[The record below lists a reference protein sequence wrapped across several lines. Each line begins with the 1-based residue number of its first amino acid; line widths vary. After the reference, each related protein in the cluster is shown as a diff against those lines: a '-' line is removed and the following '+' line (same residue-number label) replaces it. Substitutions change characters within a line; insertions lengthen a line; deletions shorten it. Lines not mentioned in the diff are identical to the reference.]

1 MYKSSVTPGTV
12 VIGGHHISRA
22 VTGGV
27 GAGGVSA
34 TMWSPASMQPPPPMT
49 DLISCSS
56 AAAAAAAAGGYV
68 QRSPYPPPPSP
79 MTGSQHHHGMPGYAA
94 HAAQGCYPTSAGY
107 YGNGMDYLST
117 MQFAAKPANAGCG
130 ALSSYCAMGMNVPG
144 HVTAGH
150 IAGHVASQMGYG
162 GLDGS
167 GYLTRGAMTPSSPEC
182 MDTKEWG
189 KFHPI

>member
-1 MYKSSVTPGTV
+1 
-12 VIGGHHISRA
+12 
-22 VTGGV
+22 
-27 GAGGVSA
+27 
-34 TMWSPASMQPPPPMT
+34 MQPPPMT

-56 AAAAAAAAGGYV
+56 AAAGAYV

-79 MTGSQHHHGMPGYAA
+79 MTGSQHHGMPGYAA
-94 HAAQGCYPTSAGY
+94 HAQGYPTSAGY

-130 ALSSYCAMGMNVPG
+130 ALSSYCAMSMNVPG
-144 HVTAGH
+144 HVTGH
-150 IAGHVASQMGYG
+150 ITGHVASQMGYG

-167 GYLTRGAMTPSSPEC
+167 GYLTRGTMTPSSPEC